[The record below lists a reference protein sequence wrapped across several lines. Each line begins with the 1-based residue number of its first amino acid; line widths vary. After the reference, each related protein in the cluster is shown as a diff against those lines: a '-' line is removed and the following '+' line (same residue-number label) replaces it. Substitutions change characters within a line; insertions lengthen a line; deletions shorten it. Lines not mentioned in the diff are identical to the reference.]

1 MKKIYQTPLTEIEIV
16 RETYAFMAGSLT
28 NDGKGNWSQPV
39 KDGDDETGDE
49 GRSNTSVWDT
59 L

>member
-28 NDGKGNWSQPV
+28 NDGNGNWSQ
-39 KDGDDETGDE
+39 KTTDNEEETDDD
-49 GRSNTSVWDT
+49 GRSNTGVWDT